1 MRASDRPAARI
12 GWWLAGWAV
21 MVGLTVVIGG
31 VTRLTESGLSITE
44 WRPVSGVVPPIGQAA
59 WEAEFAK
66 YQAIPEFQLE
76 APEMTLDGF
85 KRIYFWEYLHRL
97 WARLVGAALALPLL
111 IGWVRGSIPRG
122 LRGRLLGLV
131 VLVGLQGALG
141 WYMVASGLSDRTD
154 VSQYRLTAHLTL
166 ALVIFMVAVW
176 TAADLT
182 AGSRWRLDLGRSLR
196 RHALAATAAVLL
208 TAMAGGFVAG
218 TNAGKVYNEFP
229 LMAGRVVPAGY
240 LSLSPWYRNLFDNVA
255 AVQFNHRLLA
265 VVLVLVVGALAV
277 RLGRARGG
285 WALAVV
291 LGLVTV
297 AQFMSGLWTLL
308 ASVPVP
314 VAALHQGGAVVLLA
328 ATLLTVHRLSG
339 AGAR

>member
-1 MRASDRPAARI
+1 
-12 GWWLAGWAV
+12 

-44 WRPVSGVVPPIGQAA
+44 WRPVSGVIPPIGRAA
-59 WEAEFAK
+59 WEVEFAK

-97 WARLVGAALALPLL
+97 WARLVGAALAVPLL
-111 IGWVRGSIPRG
+111 VGWVRGSIPRG
-122 LRGRLLGLV
+122 LLGRLLGLA

-141 WYMVASGLSDRTD
+141 WYMVASGLSGRTD

-166 ALVIFMVAVW
+166 ALLIFMVAVW
-176 TAADLT
+176 TAATLL
-182 AGSRWRLDLGRSLR
+182 AGSRWRLDLGPSLR
-196 RHALAATAAVLL
+196 RHALAATAVVLL
-208 TAMAGGFVAG
+208 TAVAGGFVAG

-265 VVLVLVVGALAV
+265 VLLVVVVGALAV

-291 LGLVTV
+291 LGLVV
-297 AQFMSGLWTLL
+297 AIQFTSGLWTLL

-339 AGAR
+339 VGER

>member
-1 MRASDRPAARI
+1 VRAVDRPAARI

-44 WRPVSGVVPPIGQAA
+44 WNPLSGVVPPIGRAA

-66 YQAIPEFQLE
+66 YQAIPEFRLE
-76 APEMTLDGF
+76 APDMTLDGF

-97 WARLVGAALALPLL
+97 WARLVGAALAVPLL
-111 IGWVRGSIPRG
+111 IGWVRGLIPPRV
-122 LRGRLLGLV
+122 RGRLLGIV

-141 WYMVASGLSDRTD
+141 WYMVTSGLTERTD
-154 VSQYRLTAHLTL
+154 VSQYRLAAHLSL
-166 ALVIFMVAVW
+166 ALVIFMLAVW

-182 AGSRWRLDLGRSLR
+182 AGPRWRLDLGPPVR
-196 RHALAATAAVLL
+196 RHAIVATATVLA
-208 TAMAGGFVAG
+208 TSVAGAFVAG

-255 AVQFNHRLLA
+255 AVQFNHRVLAVSLVVVVGLLA
-265 VVLVLVVGALAV
+265 A

-285 WALAVV
+285 WSLAVV
-291 LGLVTV
+291 LGLVLV
-297 AQFMSGLWTLL
+297 AQFTLGLWTLL
-308 ASVPVP
+308 ASVPVA
-314 VAALHQGGAVVLLA
+314 VAAFHQAGAVALLG

-339 AGAR
+339 STER